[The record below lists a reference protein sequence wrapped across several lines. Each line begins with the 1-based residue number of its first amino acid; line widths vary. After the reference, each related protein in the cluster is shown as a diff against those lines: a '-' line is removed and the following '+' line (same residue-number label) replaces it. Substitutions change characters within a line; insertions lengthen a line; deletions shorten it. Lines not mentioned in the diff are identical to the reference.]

1 MYNNNSAQ
9 ITKMDISYILDN
21 KELYK
26 NILNKR
32 FVNSKIMD
40 DIVNLHEKY
49 CVKIHDEAEKRRLK
63 NIFSRIVAKKHDVS
77 DLEFIKNITTDLSK
91 ENLIRLSKELT
102 QSIKIDEEEKD
113 KLFEQ
118 RNTLVFKLPN
128 LLHDSVPVDKNEDNN
143 EIVYQ
148 SGTTKLNSEDH
159 AALVTKFNFVRT
171 AYDISGH
178 RAYVLCNDAVRLNY
192 ALMSYGLDFMKKKG
206 YDIMYTPHFVN
217 NDVMKKVCQL
227 SDFEES
233 LYEIKDENKFLI
245 ATSEQFITAYNSN
258 KIFYELPVKQC
269 GVSTCF
275 RKEAGAAGKDTTGI
289 FRVHQFEKIEQ
300 FIITD
305 ETNSY
310 DMMEEMI
317 ANAKEFYDSLG
328 LSYRVVNI
336 VSGALNNAASKK
348 YDLEGWFPG
357 SNRFRELVSCSNTLD
372 YFSRRLNIKDKHQK
386 YVHMLNSTLY
396 ANTRTLSC
404 IFETYQVGDK
414 ILVPDVLVSYFGKS
428 EITK

>member
-1 MYNNNSAQ
+1 
-9 ITKMDISYILDN
+9 MDISYILDN

-26 NILNKR
+26 SVLNKR
-32 FVNSKIMD
+32 FVDSKIID
-40 DIVNLHEKY
+40 DIVDLHEKY
-49 CVKIHDEAEKRRLK
+49 CKKIHDEKEKRRAK
-63 NIFSRIVAKKHDVS
+63 NILSRIVAKKNDAA

-91 ENLIRLSKELT
+91 ENIIKTSKELT
-102 QSIKIDEEEKD
+102 QSIKIDEDEKD
-113 KLFEQ
+113 ELFAQ

-128 LLHDSVPVDKNEDNN
+128 LLHDSVPIHKNEDNN
-143 EIVYQ
+143 AVIYQ
-148 SGTTKLNSEDH
+148 TGMIETKSLEDH
-159 AALVTKFNFVRT
+159 ASLVAKFNFVRT
-171 AYDISGH
+171 AHDISGH

-192 ALMSYGLDFMKKKG
+192 ALLSYGLDFMRKKG
-206 YDIMYTPHFVN
+206 FDIMYTPHFVS

-227 SDFEES
+227 SDFEDS
-233 LYEIKDENKFLI
+233 LYELKDENKFLI
-245 ATSEQFITAYNSN
+245 ATSEQFITAYNSD

-289 FRVHQFEKIEQ
+289 FRVHQFEKVEQ
-300 FIITD
+300 FVITD
-305 ETNSY
+305 EANSY
-310 DMMEEMI
+310 DMMEEMM

-357 SNRFRELVSCSNTLD
+357 SGRFRELVSCSNTLD

-386 YVHMLNSTLY
+386 FVHMLNSTLY

-404 IFETYQVGDK
+404 IFETYQSGDK
-414 ILVPDVLVSYFGKS
+414 ILIPEVLIPYFGKS
-428 EITK
+428 EIVK

>member
-1 MYNNNSAQ
+1 
-9 ITKMDISYILDN
+9 MDISYILDN

-26 NILNKR
+26 NVLDKR
-32 FVNSKIMD
+32 FMNSGIID
-40 DIVNLHEKY
+40 DIVSLHTKY
-49 CVKIHDEAEKRRLK
+49 CKKIHDEKEKRRLK
-63 NIFSRIVAKKHDVS
+63 NILSKLVAKKQS
-77 DLEFIKNITTDLSK
+77 NEDLEYVKDIVRDLSK
-91 ENLIRLSKELT
+91 ENVIQVSKELT
-102 QSIKIDEEEKD
+102 QSIKTDEEEKD
-113 KLFEQ
+113 KLFEE
-118 RNTLVFKLPN
+118 RNSLVFKLPN

-143 EIVYQ
+143 KVVYENGMIE
-148 SGTTKLNSEDH
+148 SKEPEDH
-159 AALVTKFNFVRT
+159 ATLVTKFNFVRL
-171 AYDISGH
+171 APDISGH

-192 ALMSYGLDFMKKKG
+192 ALMLYGLDFMKKKG
-206 YDIMYTPHFVN
+206 FDIMYTPHFVN

-233 LYEIKDENKFLI
+233 LYELKDENKFLI

-258 KIFYELPVKQC
+258 KTFHDLPVKQC

-275 RKEAGAAGKDTTGI
+275 RKEAGAAGRDTTGI
-289 FRVHQFEKIEQ
+289 FRVHQFEKVEQ
-300 FIITD
+300 FAIT
-305 ETNSY
+305 EQSNSY
-310 DMMEEMI
+310 EMMEELI
-317 ANAKEFYDSLG
+317 SNAMEFYDSLG

-357 SNRFRELVSCSNTLD
+357 SGRFRELVSCSNTLD
-372 YFSRRLNIKDKHQK
+372 YFSRRLNIKDKHGK

-404 IFETYQVGDK
+404 IFETYQHEDK
-414 ILVPDVLVSYFGKS
+414 ILVPDVLIPYFGNK